1 MRNWQQRRVEFNH
14 KRLKNGYLMSL
25 AAWMALL
32 KGEARDPYAE
42 ERFIP
47 LTLPR
52 WSALREAARE
62 LILAMEREMAPST
75 LFGQPPLAGMDEHQA
90 GWLSALADDLWRSR
104 EGLWDWTAEALAALR
119 EADEAYARLL
129 AGIGQHTRVAEL
141 QDCQPGFEAF
151 QNAVQEL
158 SAAVSSAPSKVGIV
172 RDPLAPERM
181 FRKRI
186 TDE

>member
-47 LTLPR
+47 LTLPK
-52 WSALREAARE
+52 WSALREEARE
-62 LILAMEREMAPST
+62 LILAMEREVAPSS
-75 LFGQPPLAGMDEHQA
+75 LFGQPPLAGMDEQQA
-90 GWLSALADDLWRSR
+90 RWLTALADDLWRSR

-119 EADEAYARLL
+119 EADGAYARLL

-141 QDCQPGFEAF
+141 QDCQPGFETF

-158 SAAVSSAPSKVGIV
+158 SAAVSSAPSKVEIV
-172 RDPLAPERM
+172 RDPAAPERRI
-181 FRKRI
+181 RKGMTR
-186 TDE
+186 